1 MMRDALGIKK
11 SETDPFYLK
20 IIDLFAFIYTRLGID
35 YSQMRSILSM
45 KMTVDRR
52 KDASLPGMET
62 DNKSVKEKNQFF
74 SSLWVY
80 TLISFFLLILFA
92 YDNWVFQYTL
102 YFSFLF
108 IMTLS
113 TLIANFSGILLDT
126 KDAILIGTKPVDRKT
141 LGAAKSTHVG
151 IYLVSFTLAVGLP
164 FILFTFYF
172 NGIVAGLLVLVLSLL
187 ASLWCLGLTL
197 FMYATILKRFDG
209 ERLKNIIAYSQ
220 ISLSIFMVIGYYLV
234 GQIFQIIDPE
244 NLLVEINLTIGHVLL
259 FPLWFVAPFGLLQEG
274 WSLTYGVY
282 SILLVIGTVCL
293 ATIYNWNSDRIESNL
308 QKMGVSSVQKS
319 RRSYIERMS
328 ARLLCFTPI
337 ESAYYHFSWQL
348 TKTERE
354 FKTRLYPSIAS
365 ALVFPIVMTFTTFTG
380 GEAGIESNP
389 VQFLYLPYFT
399 LFLVP
404 VLAIAIQFSNYYK
417 GSWVFTITPDRSRA
431 PFLRAVTKAML
442 IKILLP
448 MYVALA
454 IMVLI
459 FTDLSYS
466 LQMINGLLLVCL
478 IFYIETKRSV
488 SSMPFTQK
496 YSASDANLGCMGTL
510 IFLVPVILVAIIM
523 IVSQLFI
530 PFAEWGLLLLLTA
543 LNIKWM
549 RSGFESK
556 EDKIKAK

>member
-1 MMRDALGIKK
+1 MMRDVLGLKK
-11 SETDPFYLK
+11 SDKDPIYLRF
-20 IIDLFAFIYTRLGID
+20 IDLFSFIYTRLGIN
-35 YSQMRSILSM
+35 YPQMRSILSL
-45 KMTVDRR
+45 KMTIDGRR
-52 KDASLPGMET
+52 DAPLPGMET
-62 DNKSVKEKNQFF
+62 GKKSDEEKNHFF

-80 TLISFFLLILFA
+80 TLISLFLLVLFA

-126 KDAILIGTKPVDRKT
+126 KDATLIGTKPVDRKT

-151 IYLVSFTLAVGLP
+151 IYLVAFTLAIGLP
-164 FILFTFYF
+164 VILFTFYF
-172 NGIVAGLLVLVLSLL
+172 NGIVAGLLVLLLSFL

-197 FMYATILKRFDG
+197 FVYATILKRFDG

-244 NLLVEINLTIGHVLL
+244 NLLVEINLSVGHVLL
-259 FPLWFVAPFGLLQEG
+259 FPLWFVAPFGILQEG
-274 WSLTYGVY
+274 WSATYGLY
-282 SILLVIGTVCL
+282 SVLLVVGTIFL
-293 ATIYNWNSDRIESNL
+293 ALIYNWNSDRIESNL
-308 QKMGVSSVQKS
+308 QKMDVSSVKQS
-319 RRSYIERMS
+319 RRGVIERLS
-328 ARLLCFTPI
+328 ARLLCFTPL
-337 ESAYYHFSWQL
+337 ETAYYHFGWQL

-365 ALVFPIVMTFTTFTG
+365 ALVFPIVMTFNNLTG
-380 GEAGIESNP
+380 AQPGMETSP

-404 VLAIAIQFSNYYK
+404 VLAVSIQFSNHYK
-417 GSWVFTITPDRSRA
+417 GSWVFSITPGQSRA

-442 IKILLP
+442 VKILIPL
-448 MYVALA
+448 YGVLA
-454 IMVLI
+454 IMVLF

-466 LQMINGLLLVCL
+466 LQMINGLLLVSL
-478 IFYIETKRSV
+478 ILYIETKRSV
-488 SSMPFTQK
+488 KSMPFTRK
-496 YSASDANLGCMGTL
+496 YSASDANLGCMGTV
-510 IFLVPVILVAIIM
+510 IFLIPVFIVSVIM

-530 PFAEWGLLLLLTA
+530 PFAEWGLLVLLTA
-543 LNIKWM
+543 FNIWWM

-556 EDKIKAK
+556 EDKIKTK